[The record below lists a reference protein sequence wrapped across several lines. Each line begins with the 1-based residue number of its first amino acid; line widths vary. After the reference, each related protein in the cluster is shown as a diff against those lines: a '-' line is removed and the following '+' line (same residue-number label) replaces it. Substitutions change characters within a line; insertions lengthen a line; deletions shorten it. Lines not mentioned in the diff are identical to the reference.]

1 MNGATIS
8 IAAAGDRAF
17 QGYLSIPASGSG
29 PGLILL
35 HGIFGVNQHIR
46 DLADTYAEEGYLVL
60 APDLFWRIR
69 PGIELEHSEDDLKTA
84 RTYRDRFDVERAILD
99 IRDTLQALR
108 ANPACTGKVGA
119 IGFGM
124 GGLLAYLAAARLR
137 LDAAAAYCGV
147 GIENHLGE
155 AKAICCPIAFHFG
168 SEDESV
174 GATTR
179 AAIKQAQAE
188 NDDAE
193 MYVYR
198 GAGHAFDDRRGRT
211 FDRGAASLAHSRT
224 ISLLRRAIGPRYDL
238 DALWEKHLEGE
249 FVTCDADATIRT
261 MVPRAYVNHVPTM
274 IGGFGV
280 RELHRYYK
288 YHFIPQNQGSRM
300 IPVSRT
306 IGADR
311 LVDEFIACFKHE
323 AENDTLL
330 PGIKPT
336 GKEVRIPMV
345 AIVQFRGDKLCSE
358 HLYWDQASVL
368 VQLGLLDPAQL
379 PVTSAEAADRV
390 IDEELPLNTLRAEQ
404 WWKKSEGKGSVS
416 DSR

>member
-8 IAAAGDRAF
+8 IAAASDSAF

-35 HGIFGVNQHIR
+35 HEIFGVNQHIR
-46 DLADTYAEEGYLVL
+46 DLADRYAEEGYVVL
-60 APDLFWRIR
+60 APDLFWHLR
-69 PGIELEHSEDDLKTA
+69 PGIELGHSKEDLKTA
-84 RTYRDRFDVERAILD
+84 LAYRNRFDVEQAIPD

-108 ANPACTGKVGA
+108 ANRACTGKAGA

-124 GGLLAYLAAARLR
+124 GGLLAYLAAARLP
-137 LDAAAAYCGV
+137 LDAAAAYYGV
-147 GIENHLGE
+147 GIEKHLGA
-155 AKAICCPIAFHFG
+155 AKSIRCPIAFHFG
-168 SEDESV
+168 SEDEFV
-174 GATTR
+174 PAPAR

-193 MYVYR
+193 VYVYR
-198 GAGHAFDDRRGRT
+198 GAGHSFDDRARKT

-224 ISLLRRAIGPRYDL
+224 LSLLRRAIGPRYDL
-238 DALWEKHLEGE
+238 DALWEKHLDGE

-274 IGGFGV
+274 IGGFGA

-306 IGADR
+306 VGADR
-311 LVDEFIACFKHE
+311 LVDEFVACFKHE

-330 PGIKPT
+330 DRKSTRLNSSHEFVSRMP
-336 GKEVRIPMV
+336 
-345 AIVQFRGDKLCSE
+345 S
-358 HLYWDQASVL
+358 
-368 VQLGLLDPAQL
+368 
-379 PVTSAEAADRV
+379 SA
-390 IDEELPLNTLRAEQ
+390 
-404 WWKKSEGKGSVS
+404 
-416 DSR
+416 

>member
-8 IAAAGDRAF
+8 IATATGSAL
-17 QGYLSIPASGSG
+17 QGYLSIPASASG
-29 PGLILL
+29 PGLVLL
-35 HGIFGVNQHIR
+35 HENFGLNQRIR
-46 DLADTYAEEGYLVL
+46 DLADSYAEEGYLVL
-60 APDLFWRIR
+60 APDLLGNQ
-69 PGIELEHSEDDLKTA
+69 PGIELGHSQEDRKTA
-84 RTYRDRFDVERAILD
+84 LIYRDRFDVEQAILD
-99 IRDTLQALR
+99 IRDTLQTLR
-108 ANPACTGKVGA
+108 ANRACTGKVGTV
-119 IGFGM
+119 GFGM
-124 GGLLAYLAAARLR
+124 GGLLAYLAAARLPV
-137 LDAAAAYCGV
+137 DAAAAYYGV
-147 GIENHLGE
+147 GIEKHLGP
-155 AKAICCPIAFHFG
+155 AKSPRCPITLHFG
-168 SEDESV
+168 SEDEFV
-174 GATTR
+174 PATAR

-193 MYVYR
+193 VYVYR
-198 GAGHAFDDRRGRT
+198 GAGHSFDDRACKT

-224 ISLLRRAIGPRYDL
+224 LSLLRRAIGPRYDL
-238 DALWEKHLEGE
+238 DTLWEKHLEGE

-274 IGGFGV
+274 IGGFGE

-306 IGADR
+306 VGADR

-345 AIVQFRGDKLCSE
+345 AIVQFRGNKLCSE

-368 VQLGLLDPAQL
+368 VQVGLLDPAQL
-379 PVTSAEAADRV
+379 PVTGAEAADRV
-390 IDEELPLNTLRAEQ
+390 VDEEMPLNTLRAEQ
-404 WWKKSEGKGSVS
+404 WWKKSEGKGSAR
-416 DSR
+416 DSG

>member
-8 IAAAGDRAF
+8 IAAADDSAF
-17 QGYLSIPASGSG
+17 KGYLSIPASGSG

-35 HGIFGVNQHIR
+35 HAIFGLNQHIR
-46 DLADTYAEEGYLVL
+46 DRADAYAEEGYVVL
-60 APDLFWRIR
+60 APDLFWHIK
-69 PGIELEHSEDDLKTA
+69 PGVELGHSEEDFKTA
-84 RTYRDRFDVERAILD
+84 LTYRDRFDVEQAILD
-99 IRDTLQALR
+99 IRDALWALR
-108 ANPACTGKVGA
+108 ADRACTGKVGA
-119 IGFGM
+119 IGFCL
-124 GGLLAYLAAARLR
+124 GGLLAYLAAARLPV
-137 LDAAAAYCGV
+137 DTAAAYYGV
-147 GIENHLGE
+147 GIDEHLGE
-155 AKAICCPIAFHFG
+155 AKSIQCPIALHFG

-174 GATTR
+174 PAGAR
-179 AAIKQAQAE
+179 AAIKQAHAGNDEAE
-188 NDDAE
+188 I
-193 MYVYR
+193 YVYR
-198 GAGHAFDDRRGRT
+198 GAGHAFDNRAHET
-211 FDRGAASLAHSRT
+211 FDQSAASLAHSRT

-249 FVTCDADATIRT
+249 FVTCDAEATIRT

-300 IPVSRT
+300 IPISRT

-311 LVDEFIACFKHE
+311 LVDEFVACFKHE

-330 PGIKPT
+330 PGVKPT

-345 AIVQFRGDKLCSE
+345 AIVQFRGNKLCSE

-368 VQLGLLDPAQL
+368 VQLGLLDPGQL
-379 PVTSAEAADRV
+379 PVTGTEAADRV

-404 WWKKSEGKGSVS
+404 WWRKSEKLKFS
-416 DSR
+416 